1 MSAKTRLITRREVED
16 MIAQGQSIVIMDDKV
31 VKVDAWQP
39 YHPGGEKAILHMVGR
54 DATDEVNA

>member
-1 MSAKTRLITRREVED
+1 MALLSRRQIEGLIAEGKTIIIIDQQVL
-16 MIAQGQSIVIMDDKV
+16 
-31 VKVDAWQP
+31 KVDAWLS